1 MPQKIPLLK
10 VKDNEG
16 NSVPVPALQGPPGGV
31 DSVCGHQGDV
41 DLTVSGALELDKTN
55 ANMALSHKEA
65 AGYRHLPAG
74 GSAGQILR
82 GAGDGSGEWVDF
94 TAGEN
99 YVAGNDYAFPL
110 AAGTTTGTGAAYSLT
125 LDPPLTAY
133 TPGMMLC
140 VNFHT
145 AGYTSA
151 SLNINGLGA
160 KILYALGGTFSA
172 DIPAG
177 LHILQYDGDFWRI
190 VDLSFLRLTGGNL
203 HGHMNPAANGLYDLG
218 SSSSNWRYVRAQA
231 GQFSEQLEIGGSP
244 VADFVVEQ
252 GISGYWTYRKWNSGT
267 AEAWFRNTYTS
278 LTFSNDVGSNSL
290 FQYARYN
297 LDLALPISVTVFKE
311 SPRMVMVTANRG
323 TETYPFG
330 GFCNARSSTTVDV
343 VLWSAIGG
351 ALPNVSVELYAVGS
365 WK

>member
-31 DSVCGHQGDV
+31 DSVCGHQGNV

-99 YVAGNDYAFPL
+99 YFPM
-110 AAGTTTGTGAAYSLT
+110 AAGTTTGMPPDYQLT
-125 LDPPLTAY
+125 LSPPLTSY
-133 TPGMMLC
+133 SDGILLYLK
-140 VNFHT
+140 FHQ
-145 AGYTSA
+145 GYSDGLSVT
-151 SLNINGLGA
+151 LNINGLGA
-160 KILYALGGTFSA
+160 KPILTYQGTYAIGLSTGQAHLLLYQSNSWYILDNAFLPVFGGMMRGS
-172 DIPAG
+172 
-177 LHILQYDGDFWRI
+177 IL
-190 VDLSFLRLTGGNL
+190 
-203 HGHMNPAANGLYDLG
+203 PAATGAFSLG
-218 SSSSNWRYVRAQA
+218 EPSRQWENIYATM
-231 GQFSEQLEIGGSP
+231 LTIGNSP

-267 AEAWFRNTYTS
+267 AEAWCTRSITLNLSTQFGYVYAGQNESIDLPNGLFSSTDGMYVQ
-278 LTFSNDVGSNSL
+278 LTGNNLWTASCDIKAVNALTIKFFSGHKYENSVGS
-290 FQYARYN
+290 Y
-297 LDLALPISVTVFKE
+297 
-311 SPRMVMVTANRG
+311 
-323 TETYPFG
+323 
-330 GFCNARSSTTVDV
+330 DV
-343 VLWSAIGG
+343 YVKGR
-351 ALPNVSVELYAVGS
+351 